1 MRKRLRKKKML
12 GEFVPVTTKIEAP
25 ALDASDAV
33 LEKLEAVGIL
43 PVFWGPGFV
52 KFTGCG
58 YGSPMGKK
66 WRICCKRV
74 STGPGEPLSPHE
86 IEQIEQ
92 ALATKIVWRQYRERY
107 PFHHP
112 RSGPAR
118 RKVT

>member
-1 MRKRLRKKKML
+1 MRKRLRKKTLL

-25 ALDASDAV
+25 ALDANDAA
-33 LEKLEAVGIL
+33 LEKLEAMGIL

-52 KFTGCG
+52 EFAGCG
-58 YGSPMGKK
+58 HGSPTGKS
-66 WRICCKRV
+66 CCKRV

-86 IEQIEQ
+86 IDQIEQ
-92 ALATKIVWRQYRERY
+92 AFATKIVWSQYRPRY

-118 RKVT
+118 REVT